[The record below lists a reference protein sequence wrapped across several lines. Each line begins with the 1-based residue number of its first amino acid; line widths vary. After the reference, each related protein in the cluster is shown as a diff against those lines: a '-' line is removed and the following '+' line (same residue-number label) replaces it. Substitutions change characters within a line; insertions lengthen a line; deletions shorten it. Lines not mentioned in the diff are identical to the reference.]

1 MGQEALG
8 RERGELDD
16 FIQAFETA
24 RAQAPQADLTAFLPD
39 ADHPLYRRVLRELIR
54 VDLEYGWER
63 DRPKS
68 LDEYRQ
74 LFPELFRD
82 PENVHEIAFEEYRLR
97 QQAGQNPDPAEYAQR
112 FAIGTENWANAGPA
126 ASERVS
132 DSPVNGLAKALSGL
146 VGLIPNSAVIAEAL
160 EKLPSHQKVVFEL
173 RVQGCEV
180 AEIAVKVGRSRRT
193 VERIIQEIINH
204 LIALLSERD

>member
-16 FIQAFETA
+16 FIQAFEVA
-24 RAQAPQADLTAFLPD
+24 RAQVPQADLTAFLPSPD
-39 ADHPLYRRVLRELIR
+39 DPLYRRVLRELIR

-74 LFPELFRD
+74 SFPELFRD
-82 PENVHEIAFEEYRLR
+82 PESVQEIAFEEYRLR
-97 QQAGQNPDPAEYAQR
+97 QQAGENPAAVEYEQR
-112 FAIGTENWANAGPA
+112 FGISIENWANAGLA
-126 ASERVS
+126 AAERASEL
-132 DSPVNGLAKALSGL
+132 PANGLAKALSGL
-146 VGLIPNSAVIAEAL
+146 VGLISNNAVIAEAL
-160 EKLPSHQKVVFEL
+160 EKLPAHQKAVFEL

-180 AEIAVKVGRSRRT
+180 PEIAVKVGRSRRT
-193 VERIIQEIINH
+193 VERILQDIINQ
-204 LIALLSERD
+204 LIALLGKRD